1 MSTQPA
7 DVVPITR
14 NEALKKLGLFARHD
28 YISMVFLALSWVGWF
43 VMLVVGVDTASFW
56 KIVVGWVGLNVVV
69 TTIWVVVLCYRAMI
83 FILDL
88 HAEVALM
95 PEASARIAVGYFE
108 GRKR

>member
-7 DVVPITR
+7 DVAPVTR
-14 NEALKKLGLFARHD
+14 KDALKALGLFARHD
-28 YISMVFLALSWVGWF
+28 YWSIVFLSLSWVGWF
-43 VMLVVGVDTASFW
+43 VMLVAGMDSGSFW
-56 KIVVGWVGLNVVV
+56 RIIVGWAGLNVVV
-69 TTIWVVVLCYRAMI
+69 TTAWVVVLVYRALI